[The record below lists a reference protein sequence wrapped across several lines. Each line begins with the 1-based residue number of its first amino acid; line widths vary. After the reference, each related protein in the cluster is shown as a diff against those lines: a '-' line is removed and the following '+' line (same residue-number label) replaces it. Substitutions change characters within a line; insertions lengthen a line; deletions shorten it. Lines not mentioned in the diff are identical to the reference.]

1 MEEKNTPQEQLET
14 DAILVER
21 PLPGVV
27 LITIRSK
34 PLGVL
39 RFGVKR
45 ALQETL
51 ARLEPDRSVHC
62 VVLTGLEKAFS
73 VGSDIKNFSTEIG
86 WLLEN
91 DYTFSVGSDIKNFST
106 EIGWLLENDYIEA
119 GLNAVIEN
127 SRLPV
132 VAAINGFAMGGGAVL
147 TLACDIRMAAQSA
160 KFGFPEVKV
169 GAFAS
174 GSGTQRLPRLVG
186 RGRALDLLMTG
197 RTIDADEALR
207 IGLVEHLVPDEEL
220 LDQALDLASTIAA
233 NAPLA
238 VSASKHCVTVGLRD
252 GFEAGLA
259 AEREMRV
266 RTGRGPDA
274 LEGRNAFLEKRQ
286 PDFKE

>member
-1 MEEKNTPQEQLET
+1 MSDEKKDAQVPIKA
-14 DAILVER
+14 DAIKTEFPVDGVALV
-21 PLPGVV
+21 
-27 LITIRSK
+27 TIRSQ

-45 ALQETL
+45 ALQE
-51 ARLEPDRSVHC
+51 ALESLEADRSVRC
-62 VVLTGLEKAFS
+62 VVLTGMEKAFS
-73 VGSDIKNFSTEIG
+73 VGSDVKDFSTEIG

-91 DYTFSVGSDIKNFST
+91 DYV
-106 EIGWLLENDYIEA
+106 EA
-119 GLNAVIEN
+119 GLNAAIEN

-132 VAAINGFAMGGGAVL
+132 IAAINGFAFGGGAVL

-186 RGRALDLLMTG
+186 RGRALDMLMTG

-207 IGLVEHLVPDEEL
+207 IGLVEYLVPDNEL
-220 LDQALDLASTIAA
+220 LDQALALASTIAE
-233 NAPLA
+233 NAALA
-238 VSASKHCVTVGLRD
+238 VSASKYCVSVGLRE

-259 AEREMRV
+259 AEREMRIQ
-266 RTGRGPDA
+266 TGRGSDA
-274 LEGRNAFLEKRQ
+274 IEGRDAFLEKRN
-286 PDFKE
+286 PKFRE

>member
-1 MEEKNTPQEQLET
+1 MNDAKKISQEIVEA
-14 DAILVER
+14 DAIQVER
-21 PLPGVV
+21 PGDGVV

-45 ALQETL
+45 ALQEAL
-51 ARLEPDRSVHC
+51 AMLEPDRRVRC
-62 VVLTGLEKAFS
+62 VVLTGVEKAFS

-91 DYTFSVGSDIKNFST
+91 DYV
-106 EIGWLLENDYIEA
+106 EA
-119 GLNAVIEN
+119 GLNTAIEN

-132 VAAINGFAMGGGAVL
+132 IAAVNGFAMGGGAVL

-197 RTIDADEALR
+197 RTIDAQEALS
-207 IGLVEHLVPDEEL
+207 IGLVEYVLPDEEL
-220 LDQALDLASTIAA
+220 LDQALELAATIAA
-233 NAPLA
+233 NAAPA
-238 VSASKHCVTVGLRD
+238 VSASKYCVTVGLRD
-252 GFEAGLA
+252 GLEAGLA

-266 RTGRGPDA
+266 QTGRGPDA
-274 LEGRNAFLEKRQ
+274 IEGRNAFLEKRQ